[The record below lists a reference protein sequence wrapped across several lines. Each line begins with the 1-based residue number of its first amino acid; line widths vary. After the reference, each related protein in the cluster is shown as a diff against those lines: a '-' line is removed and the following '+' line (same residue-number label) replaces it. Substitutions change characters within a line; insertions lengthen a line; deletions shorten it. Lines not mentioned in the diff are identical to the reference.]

1 MSYEG
6 VPTITDTQTSKP
18 MATSAQT
25 LSLIIKELITAKPA
39 SEAQAIELL
48 VAKGIKLPKAL
59 TEVQTVKPVSIFA
72 SKAAE
77 DFAEA
82 NGIEIPEG
90 FKGTASKDK
99 ISVSDLKKLKDP
111 PKEKKNISPSAEKF
125 ARDNGINIEG
135 LVGSGTDGKIMLK
148 DVKPLKPEEPKEP
161 EPPAATEEAE
171 PSGVSKLSPA
181 VAKALKTY
189 SIDEGDLVG
198 IEGTGEDG
206 QILLKDIKDL
216 IELYKA
222 ETNDK
227 ELFGEE

>member
-59 TEVQTVKPVSIFA
+59 TEVKTFKPVSIFA

-82 NGIEIPEG
+82 NGIDIPEG
-90 FKGTASKDK
+90 FKGTAAKDK
-99 ISVSDLKKLKDP
+99 ISVNDLKKLKDP

-148 DVKPLKPEEPKEP
+148 DVKSLKPEEP
-161 EPPAATEEAE
+161 EPPAKTEEAG

-181 VAKALKTY
+181 VAKALKTHN
-189 SIDEGDLVG
+189 IDEGDLDG
-198 IEGTGEDG
+198 IEGTGTGG
-206 QILLKDIKDL
+206 QIILKDIKEL
-216 IELYKA
+216 IDLYKA
-222 ETNDK
+222 ESDDK
-227 ELFGEE
+227 ELFGDEE